1 MHFGIILVL
10 FFCIHL
16 VLSDRIC
23 DVLLMQ
29 LAVVTFDLVS
39 RVKDK

>member
-1 MHFGIILVL
+1 MHFGIIFF
-10 FFCIHL
+10 FFCINL
-16 VLSDRIC
+16 VFLDHIC
-23 DVLLMQ
+23 DVLLVQ